1 MCAAAKVLEKFST
14 RGGVRGVTSVDKK
27 LYVLLKRD
35 KDQDAL
41 LKKDEYQV
49 AVYSID
55 DYQQLSSSPLYVTGT
70 IIKDIT
76 SCERRKCVYM
86 SDWDHRCIRR
96 YELASSATSEWS
108 VLGWPLG
115 LSVTPSGNL
124 LVACQNP
131 DKLVELSAADS
142 GEIVHEIALQP
153 SIEWPHDCVQLTNG
167 QIVVCYGYDPS
178 PDNRSRH
185 GVCVVGHVDDGGN
198 VTTIR
203 GVEGGFDDKQLK
215 WPRHFAVAEDTQSQF
230 TGLFVADESNNTV
243 VLLSPTLE
251 FERCIIEGLSKP
263 CRVYF
268 HQPSQRLF
276 VGQLGGGVSVIQL

>member
-1 MCAAAKVLEKFST
+1 M
-14 RGGVRGVTSVDKK
+14 TSVDKK
-27 LYVLLKRD
+27 LFVLLKRD
-35 KDQDAL
+35 KDQ
-41 LKKDEYQV
+41 V

-55 DYQQLSSSPLYVTGT
+55 VYSIDHYQQPSDNISVTDAGT
-70 IIKDIT
+70 LKDIT

-86 SDWDHRCIRR
+86 SDWDHRCILR
-96 YELASSATSEWS
+96 YELASSATSKWS
-108 VLGWPLG
+108 VDLHGSPLG
-115 LSVTPSGNL
+115 LSVTPSDKPNL
-124 LVACQNP
+124 LVACQKPN
-131 DKLVELSAADS
+131 KLVELGADS
-142 GEIVHEIALQP
+142 GEIVREIALGLQP

-167 QIVVCYGYDPS
+167 QIVVCYGYDRS
-178 PDNRSRH
+178 PDERSRH

-198 VTTIR
+198 VTTIH
-203 GVEGGFDDKQLK
+203 GVEGGFGDKVLK

-243 VLLSPTLE
+243 VLLNPTLE
-251 FERCIIEGLSKP
+251 FVRCIIAGLSKP